1 MGNHE
6 FNIIT
11 IFPEIFSSPFK
22 ESIIKRAIE
31 KEVVKI
37 NVYDLRDFTSDKHR
51 ITDDY
56 PYGGGAGMIM
66 KPEPLAE
73 AIEKINKKSLSRV
86 ILMTPQGR
94 CFTQAKAS
102 ELSQENKITIVCG
115 RYEGIDERVRT
126 HFIDDEISIGDYILT
141 GGEIPAMVL
150 IDSIIRLI
158 PGVLG
163 DVTSAEE
170 DSFSS
175 DLLEYPQYTR
185 PSNFRGY
192 IVPEV
197 LLSGNHEKIKKWRR
211 RESLKRTLDRRP
223 DLLKKAALSDEDKK
237 IMEEI
242 KIQGSKFKIQES

>member
-94 CFTQAKAS
+94 RFTQAKAS

-163 DVTSAEE
+163 DETSAEE

-192 IVPEV
+192 MVPEV

-223 DLLKKAALSDEDKK
+223 DLLKKAVLSDEDKN